1 MRCSFSVII
10 LPDLLEK
17 ASLETKVR
25 EAQKE
30 LKITSQEIILNMS
43 VLLILI

>member
-1 MRCSFSVII
+1 MRCLFSAII
-10 LPDLLEK
+10 LLDLLEK
-17 ASLETKVR
+17 TSLETKVQ

-43 VLLILI
+43 ILLILI